1 MKLVQVTSLRL
12 SAITAVVLAFWSLA
26 FYSLIVTEMNDELDD
41 TLENYAEVIIRRKLK
56 GEELP
61 SQSSGSN
68 NQYFLRPITQ
78 AEASSKE
85 HIVHRDVQ
93 VYIEDK
99 NDYEPARIISYIF
112 QSEQG
117 TYYELEVSTPTIDQA
132 DLRETI
138 FWSVLVLYLSIS
150 LSILVI
156 NMWTIRYSMRPLRI
170 ALGWL
175 ARYQLN
181 KPNEPLRNPTKIDEF
196 AQLNQGI
203 EAAMQRSEDLYR
215 QQRLFIGNASHEL
228 QTPLAISLNRLE
240 MLLEDEALEERQLG
254 ELLKIRQTLL
264 GLSKLNR
271 SLLLLSKIEN
281 GQYAEEVE
289 DIDVGERTRQLLDD
303 YETTFAHRHLKVSIS
318 QTAPL
323 VLRINEGLATT
334 LLTNLLKNAF
344 VHNIEQGE
352 IRVEIEARRA
362 RFMNTGSDTPLDEA
376 LIFTPFYHTQSLQS
390 STGLGLALVKTICEQ
405 SALRLSY
412 RYAAPYHCF
421 ELSLD

>member
-99 NDYEPARIISYIF
+99 NEYEPARIISYIF

-240 MLLEDEALEERQLG
+240 MLLEDEALEERQLD

-323 VLRINEGLATT
+323 ILRLNEGLATT
-334 LLTNLLKNAF
+334 LLANLLKNAF

-362 RFMNTGSDTPLDEA
+362 RFMNTGSDTSLDEA

-405 SALRLSY
+405 SALHLSY
-412 RYAAPYHCF
+412 RYTAPYHCF
-421 ELSLD
+421 EISLD